1 MIMADF
7 VSDSLNSGVLAF
19 EQLGSAFTSQ
29 LPLIFAAII
38 LIVAGFVIGTL
49 AKLFVIRLLKS
60 MHLDD
65 WIVENKLSN
74 SIGNKKIS
82 EIGGSVVKWYVF
94 FVFLKQAVS
103 LVSLSTISE
112 VLGFWIN
119 FGLTVIAAVVVIIA
133 GLIIARYV
141 RNAIELTSHSFRK
154 IAGLVIEVAIV
165 YVAVVMGIKMIGL
178 PTEMLEW
185 AFLVAFAGFVFA
197 LALIFGL
204 SFGLAMQDE
213 AKIIIKEL
221 KKKK

>member
-1 MIMADF
+1 MVDF
-7 VSDSLNSGVLAF
+7 VSDPIGAVFGAF
-19 EQLGSAFTSQ
+19 GQLSSAFIGQ

-38 LIVAGFVIGTL
+38 LIVAGFIIGWL
-49 AKLFVIRLLKS
+49 AKLFVVRLLRS
-60 MHLDD
+60 FHLDD

-74 SIGNKKIS
+74 SIGNKKIT
-82 EIGGSVVKWYVF
+82 EISGSVLKWYVF

-141 RNAIELTSHSFRK
+141 RNAIELTTHSFRK
-154 IAGLVIEVAIV
+154 IAGLIVEVAIV

-185 AFLVAFAGFVFA
+185 AFLIAFAGFILA
-197 LALIFGL
+197 LALIVGL
-204 SFGLAMQDE
+204 SFGLAMQGE

-221 KKKK
+221 RKKK